1 MNDPTGPRDAGDA
14 DDSDARHG
22 DVAPDTWGKD
32 DVDHDEGGAGDQD
45 APVDDRRLVKATDP
59 DPDPGADPGADAREH
74 EWAMDEAER
83 AAAHEYEE
91 RDRRPMISVFLVGAL
106 AGMLALGLVWATT
119 AILADSDSGRVA
131 TTAMTDTATTDAE
144 PSQQTQSLP
153 EPSQEDRCRQA
164 DAELAGLLR
173 AAVPALDQWEIHI
186 GAMNKLVVG
195 AITLQQATA
204 FWDQT
209 RVGADRNLDRF
220 HSATRRVPFAGVDCP
235 SPDSLTQASAALS
248 SCARHVAQERQAFEA
263 ARIAMATWKKHV
275 RHMEMLRMGHMSPAA
290 ATRLWLASWQEGIRE
305 LQAYRSAER
314 PVDRSG
320 RC

>member
-22 DVAPDTWGKD
+22 DVAPDTGGKD
-32 DVDHDEGGAGDQD
+32 NVDHDEGGAGDQD
-45 APVDDRRLVKATDP
+45 APVEDRRLVNA
-59 DPDPGADPGADAREH
+59 PDPGIGARED
-74 EWAMDEAER
+74 EWAMDEVER
-83 AAAHEYEE
+83 AAAPEYEE
-91 RDRRPMISVFLVGAL
+91 RDRRPMISGFLVGAL
-106 AGMLALGLVWATT
+106 AGMVALGLVWATT
-119 AILADSDSGRVA
+119 AILADSDSDSGRVA
-131 TTAMTDTATTDAE
+131 TTAMTGMATTDAE
-144 PSQQTQSLP
+144 PSQQTQSSP

-164 DAELAGLLR
+164 DAELAGPLR

-209 RVGADRNLDRF
+209 RVGAKRNLDRF
-220 HSATRRVPFAGVDCP
+220 YSATRQVPVAGVDCP
-235 SPDSLTQASAALS
+235 SPGSLTQASAALR

-263 ARIAMATWKKHV
+263 ARIAIQTWKKHI
-275 RHMEMLRMGHMSPAA
+275 RHMEMLRMGHMSPAT
-290 ATRLWLASWQEGIRE
+290 ATRLWLASWQEGNRE
-305 LQAYRSAER
+305 LQAYRRAER
-314 PVDRSG
+314 PVDGSE

>member
-32 DVDHDEGGAGDQD
+32 NVDHDEGGAGDQG
-45 APVDDRRLVKATDP
+45 APVDDRRLVKAP
-59 DPDPGADPGADAREH
+59 DPGADAREH

-83 AAAHEYEE
+83 AGAPEYEE
-91 RDRRPMISVFLVGAL
+91 RDRRPMISGFLVGAL

-119 AILADSDSGRVA
+119 AILADSDSDSGRVA
-131 TTAMTDTATTDAE
+131 TTAMTGTATTDAE
-144 PSQQTQSLP
+144 PSQQPQSSP
-153 EPSQEDRCRQA
+153 EPSQGDRCRQA
-164 DAELAGLLR
+164 DAELAEVLR

-204 FWDQT
+204 FWEQT

-220 HSATRRVPFAGVDCP
+220 YSATRRVPFAGVDCP

-248 SCARHVAQERQAFEA
+248 SCARRVAQERRAFEA
-263 ARIAMATWKKHV
+263 ARIAMPTWKKHV
-275 RHMEMLRMGHMSPAA
+275 RHMEMLRMGHMSPAV
-290 ATRLWLASWQEGIRE
+290 ATRLWLASWQEGVRE
-305 LQAYRSAER
+305 LQAYRHAER
-314 PVDRSG
+314 PVDGSG